1 MLDRRRFKLAVQD
14 YDNTIPFPQREVWL
28 RAEDGLQLKLEGKLD
43 APNRNGKAR
52 SNSHSEQKI
61 DSQPRN
67 APDDNDGAEAPK
79 SVPDSDGDG
88 EDL

>member
-1 MLDRRRFKLAVQD
+1 MKIGV
-14 YDNTIPFPQREVWL
+14 
-28 RAEDGLQLKLEGKLD
+28 EGKLD

-52 SNSHSEQKI
+52 SNSHSGQKT

-67 APDDNDGAEAPK
+67 APDDNDGAEAPP